1 MNRPF
6 WMICSKAVWKHT
18 FVNPVRA
25 VDVFVDALELRTSG
39 SRGDQEIMFTTPLS
53 SEQGYVP
60 RQISDEYGAKL
71 TQPIW
76 SLFTRVNGRLVRKD
90 ELVWPLRSIC
100 RKSRQAQKDRV

>member
-1 MNRPF
+1 VEVAA
-6 WMICSKAVWKHT
+6 IK
-18 FVNPVRA
+18 
-25 VDVFVDALELRTSG
+25 
-39 SRGDQEIMFTTPLS
+39 EIMFTTPLS

-76 SLFTRVNGRLVRKD
+76 SLFTPVNGRLVRKD